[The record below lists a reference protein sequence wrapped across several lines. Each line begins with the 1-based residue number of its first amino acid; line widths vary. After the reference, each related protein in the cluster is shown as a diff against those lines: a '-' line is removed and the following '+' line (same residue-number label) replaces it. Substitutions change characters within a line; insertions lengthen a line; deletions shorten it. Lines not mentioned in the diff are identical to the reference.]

1 MNLTTNQIVGI
12 TLGLIVALF
21 GGIMIIAVLGFGND
35 SAAKND
41 INSFYDAESLYYSSN
56 QAYAN
61 DTALQA
67 SMAKITLSPGVS
79 AKVNSAAAGFC
90 IAAKHTQG
98 TKTFYRVSGQQTI
111 LETAPAATA
120 LPTGVTCPTP

>member
-12 TLGLIVALF
+12 TIGLIAALF
-21 GGIMIIAVLGFGND
+21 GGLTIVAVLVFGND

-41 INSFYDAESLYYSSN
+41 VNSMYDAESLYYSSN
-56 QAYAN
+56 QAYAS
-61 DTALQA
+61 DTAIQA

-79 AKVNSAAAGFC
+79 AKVNAAATGFC
-90 IAAKHTQG
+90 IAAKHSSG
-98 TKTFYRVSGQQTI
+98 TKTFYRVSGQQAI